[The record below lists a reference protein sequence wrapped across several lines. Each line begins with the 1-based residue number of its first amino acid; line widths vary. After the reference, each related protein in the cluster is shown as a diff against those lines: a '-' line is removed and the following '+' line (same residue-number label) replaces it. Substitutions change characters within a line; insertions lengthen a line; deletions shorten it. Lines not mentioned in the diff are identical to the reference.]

1 MGRKLPD
8 AFLQT
13 GQGLHLNHYGFRE
26 LGGGYER
33 NLNASKI
40 NPEGNSL
47 CFSESPIMIGYG
59 SCADLGNIWGSEVG
73 FAMSRASLDL
83 WDLMTPF
90 RNLLGSGVL
99 YIHLS
104 PDMGRG
110 GRGTGKEW

>member
-47 CFSESPIMIGYG
+47 CFSESPIMIVGYG
-59 SCADLGNIWGSEVG
+59 SCAYLGNIWGSELG
-73 FAMSRASLDL
+73 FAMSRASLD
-83 WDLMTPF
+83 F
-90 RNLLGSGVL
+90 LGFDDTIQKSLRIRCFV
-99 YIHLS
+99 YS
-104 PDMGRG
+104 P
-110 GRGTGKEW
+110 